1 MTPKLRAEY
10 ALQQKER
17 ILEAAYELFAER
29 GYDRTTMRELA
40 SRMGMTTGVLY
51 AHFNSKDEIIRALAE
66 RSRDRSKDLMDIL
79 SREDT
84 MREALRALLTMLAEY
99 RDDDPTCVGARANIN
114 LLAEATRRESI
125 REEASELYQ
134 RTTEIFT
141 RLAED
146 AVERREL
153 DAGLEP
159 TAVGALMSALFLGLQ
174 TESILLGDTDVAR
187 HLAAISNVLLRNIWN
202 DRGEST

>member
-1 MTPKLRAEY
+1 MTPKLRAES

-17 ILEAAYELFAER
+17 ILETAYELFAER

-51 AHFNSKDEIIRALAE
+51 AHFNSKDEIIHALAE
-66 RSRDRSKDLMDIL
+66 RSRARGKDLMDIL

-84 MREALRALLTMLAEY
+84 MREALRSLFAMLAKHRE
-99 RDDDPTCVGARANIN
+99 DDPTCTGARANIN

-134 RTTEIFT
+134 RTTGIFAQ
-141 RLAED
+141 LAEA

-153 DAGLEP
+153 DAALDP

-174 TESILLGDTDVAR
+174 TESVLLDDADVPGR
-187 HLAAISNVLLRNIWN
+187 LAAVSNVLLRNIWN
-202 DRGEST
+202 TGVDHT